1 MKRIQQG
8 FTLIEL
14 MIVIAIIGILA
25 SVALPAYSQYTDKA
39 RFSEVILATTALKA
53 SITLCSQTRSVTT
66 SNFGSLCAE
75 QNGAAPNGS
84 LAVRSAADAASS
96 STLVSDVWAEGSGA
110 TVSIRA
116 ETVAGT
122 FSSAGSFSYYNKA
135 TFQAGGGVQWELD
148 TAKSTCDD
156 EGLC

>member
-1 MKRIQQG
+1 MKKIQQG

-39 RFSEVILATTALKA
+39 RFSEVILSTSALKTT
-53 SITLCSQTRSVTT
+53 IDICSQTRSVTT
-66 SNFGSLCAE
+66 SSFGSLCAE
-75 QNGAAPNGS
+75 QNGIAPNGS
-84 LAVRSAADAASS
+84 LAVRAAADAASN
-96 STLVSDVWAEGSGA
+96 STLISDVWAEGSGD

-116 ETVAGT
+116 ETVVGS

-135 TFQAGGGVQWELD
+135 TFQHDGGVAWVFD
-148 TAKSTCDD
+148 AAKSSCDD